1 MTTDAAA
8 LLVAKA
14 LEEEAI
20 PYIIVGG
27 YSSNTYGIPRSTKDV
42 DVVVS
47 IAASRLTDLL
57 NRLGPAWKRE
67 PQLSFETNTGTT
79 REIFELKG
87 TPLKVELFSL
97 SQDEHDQTRFA
108 RRKRREMSGIP
119 VWMPTAEDVVIWKLR
134 WARPKDIED
143 IRNVLL
149 VQSREGKLD
158 WPYMREWGAKHGTLA
173 RLEEIV
179 AGLPKPK

>member
-8 LLVAKA
+8 LLVAEA
-14 LEEEAI
+14 LEYEEI

-27 YSSNTYGIPRSTKDV
+27 YSSNTYGIPRATKDV

-57 NRLGPAWKRE
+57 NRLGPAWTRD

-97 SQDEHDQTRFA
+97 SQDDHDQLRF
-108 RRKRREMSGIP
+108 RRRIRREMSGIP
-119 VWMPTAEDVVIWKLR
+119 VWMPSAEDVVIWKLR
-134 WARPKDIED
+134 WARPKDLED

-149 VQSREGKLD
+149 VQSREGNLD
-158 WPYMREWGAKHGTLA
+158 WPYMRDWCAKHGTLE